1 MLLIRKWR
9 RGLYSSLIL
18 TLLSAIADRV
28 LSADD
33 DVPAGF
39 KANRYQN
46 VWERNPFTLVTPA
59 APQARATAFDKLIL
73 VSWLNDGGKDI
84 VFVQNTD
91 TSEVEKVTND
101 PNSNKLR
108 LVEIHRN
115 ADPQKV
121 DVVLSDGLEQ
131 GSVKFRLEAPAVAS
145 PVPAAQPPAG
155 TATGAQGRLPGLV
168 PGQPGPAMPPLAPQ
182 SQTQNQQQAL
192 QKAARIRTAQ
202 GQQGAAP
209 AQPDNGTLPPRASEV
224 RRKRITPPP
233 STEQPVSAP
242 APFQNPS
249 NQSPPQ

>member
-115 ADPQKV
+115 ADPQKA

-145 PVPAAQPPAG
+145 LVPAAQPPPG
-155 TATGAQGRLPGLV
+155 TTTGAQAGCR
-168 PGQPGPAMPPLAPQ
+168 
-182 SQTQNQQQAL
+182 
-192 QKAARIRTAQ
+192 
-202 GQQGAAP
+202 
-209 AQPDNGTLPPRASEV
+209 PRAGPTRS
-224 RRKRITPPP
+224 RNATPGAPIANAESAASSAKGRP
-233 STEQPVSAP
+233 DQNRSRAAGSCTSATEQRNATAAGLRSTSQKNNTA
-242 APFQNPS
+242 ALN
-249 NQSPPQ
+249 